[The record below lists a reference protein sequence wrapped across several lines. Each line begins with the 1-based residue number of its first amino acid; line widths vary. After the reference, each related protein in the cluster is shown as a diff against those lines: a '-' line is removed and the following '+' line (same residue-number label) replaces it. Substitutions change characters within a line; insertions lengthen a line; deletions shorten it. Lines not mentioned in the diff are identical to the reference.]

1 MKVYLTENEP
11 AYATS
16 LGPTLKLLKKMLKWS
31 GLVLLVAVAGFAILI
46 SYERDCPVPESETEV
61 SAGMRAVTYR
71 CYGSPDV
78 LEISRIEKP
87 VAGEGEILVRV
98 VAAGVNPLDWH
109 YMRGSPY
116 VMRLGSGLGAPTDTR
131 LGVDFA
137 GVVESVGPGVQRFKP
152 GDQVF
157 GGRNGAFADYVLITE
172 SSAVAQKP
180 DNISFEQAA
189 AVGIAGVT
197 ALQALQDKGQLA
209 AGQKVLINGASGGV
223 GTFAVQMAD
232 AMGAEVTGVSSA
244 RNHELVRD
252 LGADHVIDYKT
263 QNYTKGEE
271 RYDLIVDMVGN
282 HSPRANSRV
291 LKKDGRLVMVG
302 GSKGDWVGPIGS
314 PLKAF
319 LASPFIDQEMLLLM
333 AQLSR
338 DSMEELAGMI
348 ARGELQPVV
357 DRTYPL
363 ETISEAIAYSES
375 GRARGK
381 IVITGLGT
389 NKP

>member
-1 MKVYLTENEP
+1 
-11 AYATS
+11 
-16 LGPTLKLLKKMLKWS
+16 
-31 GLVLLVAVAGFAILI
+31 
-46 SYERDCPVPESETEV
+46 
-61 SAGMRAVTYR
+61 
-71 CYGSPDV
+71 V
-78 LEISRIEKP
+78 LEISIIEKP
-87 VAGEGEILVRV
+87 VPGEGDILVRV

-116 VMRLGSGLGAPTDTR
+116 VMRLGSGLGAPADPR

-137 GVVESVGPGVQRFKP
+137 GVVESVGPGVLRFKP
-152 GDQVF
+152 GDPVF

-172 SSAVAQKP
+172 SSAVARKP

-197 ALQALQDKGQLA
+197 ALQALRDKGQLA
-209 AGQKVLINGASGGV
+209 EGQKVLINGASGGV
-223 GTFAVQMAD
+223 GTFAVQIAH
-232 AMGAEVTGVSSA
+232 AMGAEVTGVSST

-263 QNYTKGEE
+263 QNYTEGEE
-271 RYDLIVDMVGN
+271 HYDLIVDMVGN

-291 LKKDGRLVMVG
+291 LKEGGRLVMVG

-319 LASPFIDQEMLLLM
+319 LAAPLIDHEMLLLM

-338 DSMEELAGMI
+338 DSMEELAGMM
-348 ARGELQPVV
+348 ATGELTPVV

-381 IVITGLGT
+381 IVIIGLGT